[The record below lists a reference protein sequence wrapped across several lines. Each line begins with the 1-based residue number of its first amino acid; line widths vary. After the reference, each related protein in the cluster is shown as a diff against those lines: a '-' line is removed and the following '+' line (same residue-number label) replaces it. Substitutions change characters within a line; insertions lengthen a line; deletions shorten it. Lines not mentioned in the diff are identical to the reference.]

1 MWLVAQDTA
10 SFGTCVVGEGVEVV
24 YRKGPRFDLHSS
36 AIILAVEKIMGGCHA
51 AGDAFGRAAAG
62 VMGLGTWL
70 ALRSR
75 RHTASKNLTLELP
88 SKPGNGD
95 FRGECKL
102 GAYSYVNGASRFY
115 STEIGRFCG
124 IGMHVLIGGPEHSLD
139 RLSIHPFSYSRRSQE
154 ILPTRIGN
162 DVWIGAYAY
171 IRRGVKVGDGAVVG
185 AHTIV
190 TKDVP
195 PYAVVVGSPARILRF
210 RFSLEIIER
219 LLALQWWQYF
229 PERKIVGDWDKPI
242 EQVVEAFETAASNGT
257 LRKLVPKTVVRHQ
270 RQ

>member
-1 MWLVAQDTA
+1 M
-10 SFGTCVVGEGVEVV
+10 
-24 YRKGPRFDLHSS
+24 R
-36 AIILAVEKIMGGCHA
+36 GGCHA
-51 AGDAFGRAAAG
+51 AGDAFGRVAAG

-124 IGMHVLIGGPEHSLD
+124 IGMHVLVGGPEHSLD
-139 RLSIHPFSYSRRSQE
+139 RLSIHPFSYSRRNSFPNDSSYQELKTRSPASQE

-162 DVWIGAYAY
+162 DVWIGAHAY

-185 AHTIV
+185 AHAIV

-242 EQVVEAFETAASNGT
+242 EQVVEAFEAAASNGT